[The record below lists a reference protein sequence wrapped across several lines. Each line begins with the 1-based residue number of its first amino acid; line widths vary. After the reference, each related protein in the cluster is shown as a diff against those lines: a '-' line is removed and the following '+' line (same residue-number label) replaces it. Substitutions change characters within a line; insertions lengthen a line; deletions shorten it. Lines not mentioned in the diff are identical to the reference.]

1 MSGWSTTYRWGGYM
15 RGDARGIVNHDLRA
29 PGVQQSNA
37 MVDPARTK
45 FNVVQVTDG
54 RGGLRDL
61 RPGEHGVSTVMDH
74 LDTIIAGAKKNTRQ
88 HKVMKRNTTTG
99 KNEWTGEIV
108 EKEIALR
115 KDASVMVEVILQ
127 LDGEYTGTGA
137 VVDERGRPVWVVD
150 DDGEPVVDEEGH
162 KVPLI
167 RTCADMRVD
176 ELEDASRLLD
186 VMVDEVKEQH
196 PTCEMLFVT
205 KHFDE
210 THPHVQMGFVP
221 LTQDGRIHQKSVMGA
236 ASHSEAQKKYSDKHD
251 RMRMALIDRGYEATF
266 ERVDDGK
273 RHVGLAEFKREKD
286 RERQQAEKSQE
297 ALDLVNQQHAENAK
311 AAAALHSEKVDL
323 NDIAKSI
330 YLDKQAVEKEKADLP
345 EMRRRAKRQGY
356 QDGRKEAEKS
366 LAEERRTAREA
377 AQAAEQERARL
388 AELAAQRPLMPSFDE
403 VLKTQ
408 SSMPRRFMKRMQ
420 LPDGTTMLDQYTEW
434 AKQEYSRTLTTE
446 PYDQW
451 LAKAESAT
459 VGEAKRRY
467 VARVAELEQ
476 RFGER
481 NRPGDPDGEYGDS

>member
-15 RGDARGIVNHDLRA
+15 RGDVRGIVNHDLRT

-99 KNEWTGEIV
+99 KNEWTG
-108 EKEIALR
+108 
-115 KDASVMVEVILQ
+115 
-127 LDGEYTGTGA
+127 A

-150 DDGEPVVDEEGH
+150 DDGEPVVDDEGH

-167 RTCADMRVD
+167 RTCADMSVD

-186 VMVDEVKEQH
+186 VMVEEVKEQH

-210 THPHVQMGFVP
+210 THPHMQMGFVP
-221 LTQDGRIHQKSVMGA
+221 MTQDGRIHQKSVMGA
-236 ASHSEAQKKYSDKHD
+236 ASQAEAQKRYSDKHD
-251 RMRMALIDRGYEATF
+251 RMRTVLIGHGYDATF

-273 RHVGLAEFKREKD
+273 RHIGLAEHKREKD
-286 RERQQAEKSQE
+286 RERQQAAKSQKT
-297 ALDLVNQQHAENAK
+297 LDLVNQQHAENTK
-311 AAAALHSEKVDL
+311 AAAALHAEKVDL

-366 LAEERRTAREA
+366 LAEERQTAREA

-388 AELAAQRPLMPSFDE
+388 ADLAAQRPLMPSFDE
-403 VLKTQ
+403 VLEAQ
-408 SSMPRRFMKRMQ
+408 SNMQRRYMKHLHR
-420 LPDGTTMLDQYTEW
+420 PDGTTMLDHYTEW
-434 AKQEYSRTLTTE
+434 AKQQYARALTTE

-451 LAKAESAT
+451 LAKAESVT

-467 VARVAELEQ
+467 DARVTELKQ
-476 RFGER
+476 RSGER
-481 NRPGDPDGEYGDS
+481 SQPGDPDVEYGDS